1 LIYVKAAAEDHLH
14 HDASARA
21 QKRRVQGCRRLT
33 APGPNRRVLHSNQ
46 ESAIMKKAL
55 WMPLIVAL
63 AAAMP
68 IAACTSSRTTEST
81 GEYIDDSVITSKVK
95 SALLEDSGLKSF
107 DIGVETNKDVV
118 QLSGFV
124 NSEQIKARAGEV
136 AAGVSGVRGVRNN
149 LIVK

>member
-1 LIYVKAAAEDHLH
+1 
-14 HDASARA
+14 
-21 QKRRVQGCRRLT
+21 
-33 APGPNRRVLHSNQ
+33 
-46 ESAIMKKAL
+46 MKKAL